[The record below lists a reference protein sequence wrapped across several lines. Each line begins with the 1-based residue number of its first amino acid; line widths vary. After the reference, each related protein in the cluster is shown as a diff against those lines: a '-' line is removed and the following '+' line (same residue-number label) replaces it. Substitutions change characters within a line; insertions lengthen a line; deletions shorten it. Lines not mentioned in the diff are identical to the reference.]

1 MVIPGHYNF
10 GDEEL
15 NVQFESQELFFE
27 LSLEHGNQVLAVN
40 LVNRKMDGI
49 KVDAVTSSTRPG
61 GSNHL
66 EKDLNFSIQV
76 LTRETSFSPLDFS
89 VAT

>member
-1 MVIPGHYNF
+1 MVIPGHDNF

-27 LSLEHGNQVLAVN
+27 LSLEHGYQVLAVN

-49 KVDAVTSSTRPG
+49 KVDAITSSTRPG
-61 GSNHL
+61 GGNHL
-66 EKDLNFSIQV
+66 EKDLNFSI
-76 LTRETSFSPLDFS
+76 
-89 VAT
+89 